1 MITVTR
7 VSEPEAKSYFFMVDR
22 DGQKS
27 ARLTRTE
34 TIARLA
40 MFDVEGADRLVDQA
54 AAYGVIVI
62 HEHG

>member
-7 VSEPEAKSYFFMVDR
+7 VSEPEAKSHFFMIDR

-27 ARLTRTE
+27 PRLTRTE

-40 MFDVEGADRLVDQA
+40 MFDVEGPDRLVDQA
-54 AAYGVIVI
+54 ARYGAIII